1 MAEDAGSLSNPR
13 ASRALAHPRRP
24 WMADWSGMR
33 QDATSHEAEPRLSL
47 LFQTFVANQRI
58 RALLAEAMA
67 DAPIRADEYAV
78 YSLVLATGPITPT
91 DMARILGM
99 PLTTLSDYTRTM
111 VERGHARRRPNPG
124 DHRSYLLELT
134 RQGIGAHEGARRRFV
149 RAAGPLDR
157 SIEDLG
163 GDLAEIEAAVR
174 LLGLAAERT
183 LGQLAGGV
191 EDRPSRSG

>member
-1 MAEDAGSLSNPR
+1 
-13 ASRALAHPRRP
+13 
-24 WMADWSGMR
+24 MR
-33 QDATSHEAEPRLSL
+33 HDPTSHEGEPRLSL
-47 LFQTFVANQRI
+47 LFQSFVANQRI

-67 DAPIRADEYAV
+67 DAPIRADEFAV
-78 YSLVLATGPITPT
+78 YSLVLVTGPITPT

-134 RQGIGAHEGARRRFV
+134 RQGVAVHEGAYRRFV
-149 RAAGPLDR
+149 RAKVPLDR
-157 SIEDLG
+157 SIEALG
-163 GDLAEIEAAVR
+163 GDLEEIEAAVR

-183 LGQLAGGV
+183 LGQLVEGV
-191 EDRPSRSG
+191 DGPPPRSG

>member
-1 MAEDAGSLSNPR
+1 
-13 ASRALAHPRRP
+13 
-24 WMADWSGMR
+24 MR
-33 QDATSHEAEPRLSL
+33 HDPTSHEGEPRLSL
-47 LFQTFVANQRI
+47 LFQSFVANQRI

-67 DAPIRADEYAV
+67 DAPIRADEFAV
-78 YSLVLATGPITPT
+78 YSLVLETGPITPT

-134 RQGIGAHEGARRRFV
+134 RQGVAVHEGAYRRFV
-149 RAAGPLDR
+149 RAKVPLDR
-157 SIEDLG
+157 SIEALG
-163 GDLAEIEAAVR
+163 GDLEEIEAAVR

-183 LGQLAGGV
+183 LGQLAEGV
-191 EDRPSRSG
+191 DGPPPRPG

>member
-1 MAEDAGSLSNPR
+1 
-13 ASRALAHPRRP
+13 
-24 WMADWSGMR
+24 MR
-33 QDATSHEAEPRLSL
+33 HDPTSHEGEPRLSL
-47 LFQTFVANQRI
+47 LFQSFVANQRI
-58 RALLAEAMA
+58 RALLTEAMA

-78 YSLVLATGPITPT
+78 YSLVLETGPITPT

-134 RQGIGAHEGARRRFV
+134 RQGVAAHDGARQRFV
-149 RAAGPLDR
+149 RAKVPLDR
-157 SIEDLG
+157 SIEALG

-183 LGQLAGGV
+183 LGQLVDGV
-191 EDRPSRSG
+191 DGPPARSG